1 VRRVTGFDLAV
12 VGGGPAGLAAAIA
25 ARQRDLSVVVLESGE
40 PGRDKACG
48 EGILPDG
55 VAALA
60 ELGVPLAGL
69 GRPFRGIGFADETRG
84 VAGDFPDRPGLSVR
98 RTRLHGALAATAE
111 AAGAVLRWRTRVESL
126 TEDGLRLASGER
138 LGARTVVGADGL
150 HSRVRRW
157 AGLDRGAAPY
167 RRFGVRRHYRLAPWS
182 ERVEVHWR
190 DGCEAYLTPVGENE
204 LGVAMLWSGGPS
216 RFDRLLERFPE
227 LASRLSGAA
236 RLSEDRGAGPFH
248 QRARAAVRGRV
259 ALLGDAAGYLDAITG
274 EGLALAFRE
283 AQALARSVE
292 RGGLEDY
299 ARASRRLRRL
309 PETLTRLLLVA
320 ERHPALRRRFF
331 AALERDPRLF
341 ARLLAVHCRALP
353 ARRLGI
359 LTAAR
364 LAGALVGV

>member
-1 VRRVTGFDLAV
+1 VTALDLAV
-12 VGGGPAGLAAAIA
+12 VGGGPVGLAAAIA
-25 ARQRDLSVVVLESGE
+25 ARQRGLSVVVLESGE

-60 ELGVPLAGL
+60 ELGVSMAGL
-69 GRPFRGIGFADETRG
+69 GRPFRGIGFADETHT
-84 VAGDFPDRPGLSVR
+84 VAGDFPERPGLGVR
-98 RTRLHGALAATAE
+98 RTRLHGALAAA
-111 AAGAVLRWRTRVESL
+111 AQGAGAELRWGARVEAL
-126 TEDGLRLASGER
+126 ATDGVRLASGER
-138 LGARTVVGADGL
+138 VAAHTVVGADGL

-157 AGLDRGAAPY
+157 VGLERGAAP
-167 RRFGVRRHYRLAPWS
+167 RRRYGVRRHYRLVPWS
-182 ERVEVHWR
+182 ERVEVLWR
-190 DGCEAYLTPVGENE
+190 DGCEAYLTPVGESE

-227 LASRLSGAA
+227 LAA
-236 RLSEDRGAGPFH
+236 RLAGAEVLSRDRGAGPFH

-259 ALLGDAAGYLDAITG
+259 ALVGDAAGYLDAITG
-274 EGLALAFRE
+274 EGLALGFRE
-283 AQALARSVE
+283 AQALALSLE

-299 ARASRRLRRL
+299 ARASHRLRRL

-320 ERHPALRRRFF
+320 ERHPAVRRRLF
-331 AALERDPRLF
+331 AALARDPRLF

-353 ARRLGI
+353 ARRLG
-359 LTAAR
+359 LAAAAR